1 MHISRAKRSSSARK
15 GAHPKARNKAKR
27 RAAARRAAITRRK
40 NRILVTKKRSI
51 NRSPI

>member
-1 MHISRAKRSSSARK
+1 MHISRAKRRASARK
-15 GAHPKARNKAKR
+15 AAHTRARNQVKR

-40 NRILVTKKRSI
+40 NRILVTKKHSI